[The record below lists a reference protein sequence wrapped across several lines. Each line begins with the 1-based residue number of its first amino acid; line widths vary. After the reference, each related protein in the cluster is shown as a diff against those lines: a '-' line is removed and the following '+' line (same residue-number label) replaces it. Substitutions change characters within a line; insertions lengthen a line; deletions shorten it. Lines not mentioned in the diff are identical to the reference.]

1 MIKYIEDINS
11 IALNNLIGMPCYVA
25 DYDGQMTCCIITR
38 VDLFI
43 SKSGT
48 GVNAHLKRTEKGPVN
63 CPLCVTLEN
72 YTHNVSH
79 QPRGFLSVFN
89 YAKYYSELG

>member
-1 MIKYIEDINS
+1 MVKSIENIKA
-11 IALNNLIGMPCYVA
+11 IALDELIGMPCYVA
-25 DYDGQMTCCIITR
+25 DYDGKMTCCIITR

-48 GVNAHLKRTEKGPVN
+48 GVNAHLKKVEEGTIN

-79 QPRGFLSVFN
+79 EPKGFLSPFS